1 MYSFNKLVAEFI
13 GTFTLVLGITTTAMV
28 SFSALGGGVGILGVA
43 IAAGLTVVAMAYAVG
58 PISGGHFNPA
68 VTLGL
73 YAAGRFDAKSIIPYI
88 IAQLLGGVLASL
100 VLYAILSSRGN
111 FAPGNF
117 AANGFGDFSPD
128 KYPLLA
134 CALAEVI
141 LTFLFVLVIC
151 RVTRPSSGAG
161 ALAPL
166 AIGLTLTLIHIM
178 SIPISNT
185 SVNPV
190 RSTAPALF
198 ADTGIIKQL
207 WLFWLAP
214 MVGGIVA
221 GLVDKAWGEKP

>member
-1 MYSFNKLVAEFI
+1 MYNFNKLVAEFI
-13 GTFTLVLGITTTAMV
+13 GTFTLVLGILSAALV
-28 SFSALGGGVGILGVA
+28 SFSALGGGVGILGVS
-43 IAAGLTVVAMAYAVG
+43 IAAGLTVVAMAYALG
-58 PISGGHFNPA
+58 PISGAHFNPA

-73 YAAGRFDAKSIIPYI
+73 YAAGRFEARNIIPYI
-88 IAQLLGGVLASL
+88 IAQLLGGLFAAL
-100 VLYAILSSRGN
+100 VLYVMLSSRGN

-117 AANGFGDFSPD
+117 AANGYGEFSPD

-134 CALAEVI
+134 CALAELI

-151 RVTRPSSGAG
+151 RVTRSNGAG

-166 AIGLTLTLIHIM
+166 AIGLTLALVHIM

-190 RSTAPALF
+190 RATAPAIF

-214 MVGGIVA
+214 LIGGIVA
-221 GLVDKAWGEKP
+221 GFVDKAWGDRA